1 MLYDLIIIGNGP
13 AGITASIYAARKK
26 VSLLVIYKEKG
37 GQVVKN
43 LSVDNY
49 TGYQEIPGPELV
61 QKFEDHLSEFK
72 FDYVEEEVEK
82 IIRNDNV
89 FTIKTETDN
98 YMSRALIVATGAK
111 PRPLNVPGE
120 KEFENR
126 GISYCVTCDAPLYRE
141 RDVAVV
147 GGGNS
152 AMRAALQ
159 LTGYANRIYV
169 MNMDSEIKADKK
181 LIDRVIKNP
190 RVEIF
195 NDTRITKIEGEE
207 IVNKIGFILNGEE
220 NKKDVQGIFINTGY
234 MPATELVDGLAKTNS
249 KNEIMID
256 IKNRTSINGLFA
268 AGDCTDYPYKQ
279 IIVAAGQGAA
289 ATLSAYEYLSS
300 I

>member
-111 PRPLNVPGE
+111 PRLLNVPGE

>member
-26 VSLLVIYKEKG
+26 VGLLVIYKEKG

-43 LSVDNY
+43 ISVDNY
-49 TGYQEIPGPELV
+49 TGYQEISGPELV
-61 QKFEDHLSEFK
+61 QKFEEHLDEFK
-72 FDYVEEEVEK
+72 FDYAEEEVEK
-82 IIRNDNV
+82 IIKDDNV
-89 FTIKTETDN
+89 FNVKTEAGN
-98 YMSRALIVATGAK
+98 YMSKALIVATGAK

-169 MNMDSEIKADKK
+169 MNLDSELKADKK
-181 LIDRVIKNP
+181 LIDKIMKNP
-190 RVEIF
+190 KVEIF
-195 NDTRITKIEGEE
+195 NDTRITKIEGEN
-207 IVNKIGFILNGEE
+207 IVDKIGFTLNGEE
-220 NKKDVQGIFINTGY
+220 RSKDVQGIFINIGY

-256 IKNRTSINGLFA
+256 IKNRTSIKGLFA

-279 IIVAAGQGAA
+279 IIVSAGQGAA